1 VGGRS
6 VRVLVADDQPAFR
19 KAARAVL
26 DASEQFELVGEA
38 RSGEEAVSGATTL
51 EPDLVLMD
59 VHMEGIGGLEA
70 TRRIVTE
77 RPEIAVI
84 LVSSY
89 RAEDMEASAADS
101 GAIAFL
107 PKDEFGV
114 RSLSGLWATRA
125 EHAAPTETRGPPSRD
140 G

>member
-1 VGGRS
+1 MDAGP
-6 VRVLVADDQPAFR
+6 VRVLVADDQPPFR

-26 DASEQFELVGEA
+26 GATQGFELVGEVA
-38 RSGEEAVSGATTL
+38 SGEEAVSAVSTL

-59 VHMEGIGGLEA
+59 VHMAGIGGIEA
-70 TRRIVTE
+70 TRRIVAS
-77 RPEIAVI
+77 RPESAVI

-89 RAEDMEASAADS
+89 RAEDLAAAAAES

-107 PKDEFGV
+107 PKDQFGA
-114 RSLSGLWATRA
+114 RRLSELWSSRA
-125 EHAAPTETRGPPSRD
+125 ELLARTSTREPPSPD